1 MVSVASRGTA
11 DRIAAR
17 IFFKAL
23 RAESGTPAAYSS
35 KFLGGALRSF
45 AERRLM
51 DFAFLTRAVY
61 QATRK
66 LLIGRINSPRAGFR
80 SQRLPASRRRSS
92 PDQPSTPFGSGS

>member
-17 IFFKAL
+17 IFFKAQ

-35 KFLGGALRSF
+35 KFFGGPLRLA
-45 AERRLM
+45 AEPPRL

-61 QATRK
+61 QATRTFR
-66 LLIGRINSPRAGFR
+66 IGRINSLRAGFR
-80 SQRLPASRRRSS
+80 SRQLPASRRRSS
-92 PDQPSTPFGSGS
+92 PKQARRLRCR